1 MKLETIF
8 AEIDISLL
16 MMFVWMGVVTCK
28 KKKKKTLQYQNQ
40 FKIFR
45 WREGKDS
52 KWVKYFIPVMFWEK
66 VYFLL
71 IKPDILYLKNM
82 KKSI

>member
-28 KKKKKTLQYQNQ
+28 KKKKKLYNT
-40 FKIFR
+40 KINL
-45 WREGKDS
+45 KSLDD
-52 KWVKYFIPVMFWEK
+52 EK
-66 VYFLL
+66 V
-71 IKPDILYLKNM
+71 KTVNE
-82 KKSI
+82 